1 MVTQSAIFVD
11 AGFLLAVGGTH
22 VTGTSLRS
30 AFKVNFEKLI
40 QGILKRTAEH
50 SGFDVLR
57 VYWYDASKDALFTDE
72 HKRIGLLPDV
82 KVRLGRISFNGEQKG
97 VDLKLG
103 LDLVGVARN
112 RAASVAFLMSGD
124 DDLAEAVEEA
134 QDLGMKVVLVGLDNP
149 NHRLGVTS
157 VAEHL
162 ALRVDSIIT
171 LPTALIEECFSRTV
185 SEEPR
190 PTPSPT
196 PAVAV
201 RPPAAQQPPAT
212 PAPGPRPSDLAARP
226 GPPSRERLILPAPRP
241 HRAEAHLVYSSGGT
255 GPSVLP
261 TEDSALDVA
270 YDVGESVAASWY
282 GTVTQGEL
290 NELLADRPI
299 LPADVDRGPAER
311 LRPEDRRIQN
321 RPAGRPPGTPGSI
334 LDEARSAHLTA
345 VGRPA

>member
-22 VTGTSLRS
+22 VSGTSLRS
-30 AFKVNFEKLI
+30 AFKVNYEKLI
-40 QGILKRTAEH
+40 QGIMKRAADH
-50 SGFDVLR
+50 CGLDVLR

-72 HKRIGLLPDV
+72 HKSIGLLPDV
-82 KVRLGRISFNGEQKG
+82 KVRLGRISFNGDQKG

-149 NHRLGVTS
+149 SHRLGVTS

-171 LPTALIEECFSRTV
+171 LPTALIEECFTKTV
-185 SEEPR
+185 AEEPR
-190 PTPSPT
+190 PTP
-196 PAVAV
+196 ALAV
-201 RPPAAQQPPAT
+201 RPPVAPQTPAVPAPAA

-226 GPPSRERLILPAPRP
+226 GPPSRERTVLPAPRP
-241 HRAEAHLVYSSGGT
+241 HRSEAHLVYSSGGS
-255 GPSVLP
+255 GPTIMP
-261 TEDSALDVA
+261 PEDSAMDVA
-270 YDVGESVAASWY
+270 HDVGESVAASWY

-299 LPADVDRGPAER
+299 LPADIDRVLLKDCAQRIGEYKTDLQAVR
-311 LRPEDRRIQN
+311 RALRE
-321 RPAGRPPGTPGSI
+321 AFWTK
-334 LDEARSAHLTA
+334 LDQLI
-345 VGRPA
+345 

>member
-30 AFKVNFEKLI
+30 AFRVNYEKLI

-50 SGFDVLR
+50 AGLDVLR
-57 VYWYDASKDALFTDE
+57 VYWYDASKDALFTDQ
-72 HKRIGLLPDV
+72 HKQIGLLPDV

-112 RAASVAFLMSGD
+112 RAASVAYLVSGD

-134 QDLGMKVVLVGLDNP
+134 QDLGMKVVLVGVDSP
-149 NHRLGVTS
+149 DHRLGVVS

-162 ALRVDSIIT
+162 ALRVDSIIA
-171 LPTALIEECFSRTV
+171 LPTSLIEECFTTSV
-185 SEEPR
+185 AQAPR
-190 PTPSPT
+190 PVPAATT
-196 PAVAV
+196 PAAPAV
-201 RPPAAQQPPAT
+201 PVPHPPAHRIP
-212 PAPGPRPSDLAARP
+212 LP
-226 GPPSRERLILPAPRP
+226 GPPSRERLLQHPSPRP
-241 HRAEAHLVYSSGGT
+241 HRSEAHLVYSSGGSGT
-255 GPSVLP
+255 ATVAPEE
-261 TEDSALDVA
+261 TALDVA
-270 YDVGESVAASWY
+270 QDVGESVAVSWY

-299 LPADVDRGPAER
+299 LPADIDRVLLKDCAQRIGEYKTDLQGVR
-311 LRPEDRRIQN
+311 RELRQ
-321 RPAGRPPGTPGSI
+321 AFWAK
-334 LDEARSAHLTA
+334 LDQLI
-345 VGRPA
+345 

>member
-22 VTGTSLRS
+22 VAGTSLRP
-30 AFKVNFEKLI
+30 AFRVDYEKLI
-40 QGILKRTAEH
+40 KGILRRTAEH
-50 SGFDVLR
+50 SGLDVLR

-171 LPTALIEECFSRTV
+171 LPTALIEECFTKTV
-185 SEEPR
+185 AEEPR
-190 PTPSPT
+190 PTPAL
-196 PAVAV
+196 AVK
-201 RPPAAQQPPAT
+201 PPAPLPAA
-212 PAPGPRPSDLAARP
+212 PSPGPRPSDLAARP
-226 GPPSRERLILPAPRP
+226 GPPPTRPFLPAPRP
-241 HRAEAHLVYSSGGT
+241 HRSEAHLVYSSGGN
-255 GPSVLP
+255 GPTILP
-261 TEDSALDVA
+261 PEDGPLDVA
-270 YDVGESVAASWY
+270 RDVGDSVATSWY

-299 LPADVDRGPAER
+299 LPADIDRVLLKDCAQRIGEYKTDLQGVRRA
-311 LRPEDRRIQN
+311 LRE
-321 RPAGRPPGTPGSI
+321 AFWTK
-334 LDEARSAHLTA
+334 LDQLI
-345 VGRPA
+345 

>member
-22 VTGTSLRS
+22 VAGTSLRS
-30 AFKVNFEKLI
+30 AFKVNYQKLI

-50 SGFDVLR
+50 SGLDVLR

-72 HKRIGLLPDV
+72 HKSIGLLPDV
-82 KVRLGRISFNGEQKG
+82 KVRLGRISFNGDQKG

-171 LPTALIEECFSRTV
+171 LPTALIEECFTKV
-185 SEEPR
+185 LAEQPR
-190 PTPSPT
+190 PTP
-196 PAVAV
+196 ALAV
-201 RPPAAQQPPAT
+201 RPPAPASVAAA
-212 PAPGPRPSDLAARP
+212 PSPGPRPSDLAARP
-226 GPPSRERLILPAPRP
+226 GPPSRERIVLPAAVRP
-241 HRAEAHLVYSSGGT
+241 HRSEAHLVYSSGGT
-255 GPSVLP
+255 GPTILP
-261 TEDSALDVA
+261 PEDSPLDVA
-270 YDVGESVAASWY
+270 HDVGESVAASWY
-282 GTVTQGEL
+282 GTITQGEL

-299 LPADVDRGPAER
+299 LPAEIDRVLLKDCAQRIGEYKTDLQGVRRA
-311 LRPEDRRIQN
+311 LRE
-321 RPAGRPPGTPGSI
+321 AFWTK
-334 LDEARSAHLTA
+334 LDQLI
-345 VGRPA
+345 

>member
-22 VTGTSLRS
+22 VAGTSLRS
-30 AFKVNFEKLI
+30 AFRVDYPKLI

-50 SGFDVLR
+50 SGLDVLR

-72 HKRIGLLPDV
+72 HKSIGLLPDV

-171 LPTALIEECFSRTV
+171 LPTALIEECFTKV
-185 SEEPR
+185 LAEQPR
-190 PTPSPT
+190 PTP
-196 PAVAV
+196 ALAV
-201 RPPAAQQPPAT
+201 RPPAPAPT
-212 PAPGPRPSDLAARP
+212 PAAAAPSPGPRPSDLAARP
-226 GPPSRERLILPAPRP
+226 GPPSRDRIILPPARP
-241 HRAEAHLVYSSGGT
+241 HRSEAHLVYSSGGT
-255 GPSVLP
+255 GPAMLP
-261 TEDSALDVA
+261 PEDSPLDVA

-282 GTVTQGEL
+282 GTITQGEL

-299 LPADVDRGPAER
+299 LPVEIDRVLLKDCAQRIGEYKTDLQGVRRA
-311 LRPEDRRIQN
+311 LRE
-321 RPAGRPPGTPGSI
+321 AFWTK
-334 LDEARSAHLTA
+334 LDQLI
-345 VGRPA
+345 

>member
-1 MVTQSAIFVD
+1 M
-11 AGFLLAVGGTH
+11 
-22 VTGTSLRS
+22 
-30 AFKVNFEKLI
+30 
-40 QGILKRTAEH
+40 KRAAEH
-50 SGFDVLR
+50 SGLDVLR

-149 NHRLGVTS
+149 THRLGVTS

-171 LPTALIEECFSRTV
+171 LPTDLIEECFTKTV
-185 SEEPR
+185 VDEPR
-190 PTPSPT
+190 PTPAP
-196 PAVAV
+196 AV
-201 RPPAAQQPPAT
+201 RPQTPVPAVPT

-226 GPPSRERLILPAPRP
+226 GPPRERMILPQPLRS
-241 HRAEAHLVYSSGGT
+241 HRSEAHLVYSSGGT
-255 GPSVLP
+255 GPAMLP
-261 TEDSALDVA
+261 PEDSPLDVA
-270 YDVGESVAASWY
+270 QEVGESVATSWY
-282 GTVTQGEL
+282 GTITQGEL

-299 LPADVDRGPAER
+299 LPVEIDRVLLKDCAQRIGEYKTDLQGVRRA
-311 LRPEDRRIQN
+311 LREAFWRK
-321 RPAGRPPGTPGSI
+321 
-334 LDEARSAHLTA
+334 LDDLI
-345 VGRPA
+345 

>member
-1 MVTQSAIFVD
+1 M
-11 AGFLLAVGGTH
+11 
-22 VTGTSLRS
+22 
-30 AFKVNFEKLI
+30 
-40 QGILKRTAEH
+40 KRTAEH
-50 SGFDVLR
+50 CGLEVLR
-57 VYWYDASKDALFTDE
+57 VYWYDATKDALFTDE

-149 NHRLGVTS
+149 NHRLGATS

-171 LPTALIEECFSRTV
+171 LSTDLIEECFTKTV
-185 SEEPR
+185 AEQPR
-190 PTPSPT
+190 PT

-201 RPPAAQQPPAT
+201 QPPAPT
-212 PAPGPRPSDLAARP
+212 PAPATPSVPRPSDMAARP
-226 GPPSRERLILPAPRP
+226 APPRGRMILPSPPRP
-241 HRAEAHLVYSSGGT
+241 YRSEAHLVYSSGGT
-255 GPSVLP
+255 GPTILP
-261 TEDSALDVA
+261 PEDSPLDVA
-270 YDVGESVAASWY
+270 FEVGESVATNWY
-282 GTVTQGEL
+282 GTITQGEL

-299 LPADVDRGPAER
+299 LPVEIDRVLLKDCAQRIGEYKTDLQGVRRA
-311 LRPEDRRIQN
+311 LRE
-321 RPAGRPPGTPGSI
+321 AFWAK
-334 LDEARSAHLTA
+334 LDQLI
-345 VGRPA
+345 